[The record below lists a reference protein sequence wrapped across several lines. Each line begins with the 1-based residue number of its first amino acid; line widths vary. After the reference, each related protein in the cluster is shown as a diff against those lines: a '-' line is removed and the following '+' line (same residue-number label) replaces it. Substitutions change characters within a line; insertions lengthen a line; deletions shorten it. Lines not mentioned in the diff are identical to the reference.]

1 MNRHD
6 RRRWKQ
12 ARTLAD
18 LGELVVAW
26 LNSEIQQTP
35 GHCGP
40 PDDETIPLIP
50 TLAAVNRAGFVT
62 DNSQLAESIDGRT
75 WCAWVSG
82 FTTAERLARLRDAI
96 AGTGLEMAACR
107 GREHEC
113 GKRLF
118 WPCPGDESV
127 SFWLDRCPHVAGL
140 ADVWTVMLGDPEP
153 GRNDRLWPALETFAV
168 AQEAAR

>member
-1 MNRHD
+1 M
-6 RRRWKQ
+6 
-12 ARTLAD
+12 AD

-26 LNSEIQQTP
+26 LNGEIEQTP
-35 GHCGP
+35 GHGGP
-40 PDDETIPLIP
+40 PDPETIPLIP
-50 TLAAVNRAGFVT
+50 ALTLANRAGFVT

-82 FTTAERLARLRDAI
+82 FTTDEGLERLRKAL

-107 GREHEC
+107 GRVHEC
-113 GKRLF
+113 SKRLF

-127 SFWLDRCPHVAGL
+127 SFWLDRCGRVAGL

-153 GRNDRLWPALETFAV
+153 GRNDRLWPALERFAL
-168 AQEAAR
+168 AAEVTP